1 MGSYSIPKASYG
13 STRAAPIKA
22 VTVNQSLLVPVK
34 VDIDPTVHAVRNEEK
49 EQIKS
54 LNNRFASFI
63 DKVTTNSLQVNILKK
78 EPQPSY
84 FVWYFT
90 VFVPQ
95 VRNLEQQNK
104 MLETKWK
111 LLQQETAA
119 PSQVKPMLE
128 AYIANLQRQLDLITT
143 DKRRLDLENSA
154 VHKNVND
161 YKTK

>member
-1 MGSYSIPKASYG
+1 MGSYSIPKANYG
-13 STRAAPIKA
+13 PTQAAPIKA
-22 VTVNQSLLVPVK
+22 VTINQSLLVPVK
-34 VDIDPTVHAVRNEEK
+34 VDIDPAVHAVRNQEK

-63 DKVTTNSLQVNILKK
+63 DKVTTKPVQFNLFKK
-78 EPQPSY
+78 A
-84 FVWYFT
+84 T
-90 VFVPQ
+90 VTLLIRLVLVPQ

-119 PSQVKPMLE
+119 TSQVKPMLE
-128 AYIANLQRQLDLITT
+128 AYIANLQRQLDLINS
-143 DKRRLDLENSA
+143 DQSRLDLENSA
-154 VHKNVND
+154 MHKNVND